1 LPFTKPLSDKQ
12 LHIVAHEIP
21 WPANYGGVFDLYHKI
36 CSLAAQGVRIHL
48 HCFSKKPASEA
59 AVTALKQHCVSVHI
73 YPRKRKRHSLSLRLP
88 YIVQSRRDA
97 RLWQRLQQDNHPVLL
112 EGIHCCYGLYKGML
126 ANRKVILRLH
136 NVEHKYYQRLAEH
149 ELNFLHKTYF
159 QLESW
164 LLKRFERR
172 VASLAHVLAVSETDA
187 AYYRERLHA
196 PNADFLPVFIPWQE
210 PVPLSGQGSFCL
222 YQGNLTIS
230 ENERAADWLLNEV
243 FNDLE
248 IPFVVA
254 GKNPSLPLQTLAH
267 THPHTCIVS
276 NPSDKELQ
284 DLIRKAQIN
293 IIPSFNETG
302 VKLKLINALFN
313 GRYCLCNRPAIAG
326 SALEGLCLEANT
338 AADMKQ
344 QIRAYFQKAF
354 PAETA
359 GEREQV
365 LKRMYNNEANAQRL
379 MSWIW

>member
-1 LPFTKPLSDKQ
+1 MSDKQ
-12 LHIVAHEIP
+12 LHIVSHELP
-21 WPANYGGVFDLYHKI
+21 WPSNYGGVFDLYEKI
-36 CSLAAQGVRIHL
+36 SSLAAQGVQIHL
-48 HCFSKKPASEA
+48 HSFSKKPASAEA
-59 AVTALKQHCVSVHI
+59 IAALQQHCVSVQV
-73 YPRKRKRHSLSLRLP
+73 YLRKRKRHSLSLRLP

-112 EGIHCCYGLYKGML
+112 EGIHCCYGLYKGL
-126 ANRKVILRLH
+126 LRNRKVFLRLH

-149 ELNFLHKTYF
+149 ELNFFHKTYF

-164 LLKRFERR
+164 LLKRFECK
-172 VASLAHVLAVSETDA
+172 VAGLAHVLAVSETDA

-196 PNADFLPVFIPWQE
+196 PKVDFLPVFIPWQK
-210 PVPLSGQGSFCL
+210 PVPVTGQGSFCL
-222 YQGNLTIS
+222 YQGNLSIS

-267 THPHTCIVS
+267 AHTHTCIVS

-313 GRYCLCNRPAIAG
+313 GRFCLCNRAAIAG
-326 SALEGLCLEANT
+326 SRLEGLCLEANSAAEMKERIQAIFQIPFPVET
-338 AADMKQ
+338 AAQ
-344 QIRAYFQKAF
+344 
-354 PAETA
+354 
-359 GEREQV
+359 RE
-365 LKRMYNNEANAQRL
+365 LELTGLYNNEANARRL
-379 MSWIW
+379 MTWIW